1 MNTDELYVYYEKNKD
16 FKLYV
21 DSLCKRESKTV
32 LEALRL
38 KIVHSYYKYLVLKGE
53 SS

>member
-1 MNTDELYVYYEKNKD
+1 MNTDELYVYYKENED
-16 FKLYV
+16 FRLYV
-21 DSLCKRESKTV
+21 DNLCKRKSKTV